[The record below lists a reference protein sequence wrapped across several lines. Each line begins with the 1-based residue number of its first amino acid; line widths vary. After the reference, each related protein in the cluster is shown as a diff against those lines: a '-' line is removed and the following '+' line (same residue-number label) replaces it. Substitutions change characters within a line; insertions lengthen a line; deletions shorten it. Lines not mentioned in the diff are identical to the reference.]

1 MGRRWRTALVTGAS
15 SGIGREIALRAARR
29 GADVV
34 LVARREAALE
44 EVARD
49 VRAGT
54 GRAAEVLVADLT
66 APADLA
72 RVEARV
78 RDPDRPVDLVVNS
91 AGHGGSG
98 AFHQLDL
105 DREDG
110 EVRLNCLAVLRLSHA
125 ALAAMLPRGRG
136 GLLNVSSLAG
146 FQALPTS
153 ATYGATKAFVT
164 SLTEALHAEARGTGV
179 HVTALCPGFVRTG
192 FHRASDIGDD
202 GRGRDLP
209 AAVFLDAGAV
219 ARAGLD
225 AVTRNRA
232 LSVPGVGYRAL
243 VGLSGLLPRAVL
255 RRLVGELAGR
265 T

>member
-1 MGRRWRTALVTGAS
+1 VGRRWRTALVTGAS
-15 SGIGREIALRAARR
+15 SGIGRQIALQVARR

-44 EVARD
+44 ELARE

-54 GRAAEVLVADLT
+54 GRIAEVLVADLT
-66 APADLA
+66 GSADLA

-78 RDPDRPVDLVVNS
+78 GDPDRLVDLVVNN
-91 AGHGGSG
+91 AGLGGAG
-98 AFHQLDL
+98 AFQELDL
-105 DREDG
+105 DREEA

-125 ALAAMLPRGRG
+125 ALSAMLPRGRG

-153 ATYGATKAFVT
+153 ATYGASKAFVT
-164 SLTEALHAEARGTGV
+164 SLTEALHEEARGTGV

-192 FHRASDIGDD
+192 FHRASDIGED

-209 AAVFLDAGAV
+209 AAVFMDAGAV
-219 ARAGLD
+219 AQAGLD
-225 AVTRNRA
+225 AVTRNRT
-232 LSVPGVGYRAL
+232 LCVPGAGYRTLA
-243 VGLSGLLPRAVL
+243 GLSALLPRAAL
-255 RRLVGELAGR
+255 RRLVGELAAR